1 MKHKD
6 RTYLEVVDIE
16 PDIDEWAVEHVL
28 EDPRVPV
35 GGQGLE
41 KKLSFPPLETQS
53 NSFILISWFK

>member
-1 MKHKD
+1 MKHKV
-6 RTYLEVVDIE
+6 RTHFEVVDIE

-41 KKLSFPPLETQS
+41 RKKLSFPPLET
-53 NSFILISWFK
+53 